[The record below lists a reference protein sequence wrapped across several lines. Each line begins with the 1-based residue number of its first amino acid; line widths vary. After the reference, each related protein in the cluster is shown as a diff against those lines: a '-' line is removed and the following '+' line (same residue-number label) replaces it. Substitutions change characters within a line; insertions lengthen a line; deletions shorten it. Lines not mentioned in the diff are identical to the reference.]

1 MAWKSRQERLPP
13 PSYFAL
19 IVEHLQRS
27 YRGARISRELMQAL
41 RPFFIDAW
49 RRGVTAEA
57 AAGQTC
63 SCDGR
68 EIVPSPAVG
77 VFVARGEV
85 RPPRGAER
93 GEVFGADDLRP
104 PAAVERLE
112 KKLHQIEKRQKKEL
126 SITTRWQHREQS
138 ARKDFVKAEA
148 QQRIG
153 AATQRYAG
161 LRDEA
166 QRIEAELRRVRS
178 DLNRAERAPRLAT
191 EAPVAPTRETAA
203 KHAAPAQ
210 REAAPP
216 AKQPVVEA
224 PRVVKKRRK
233 AASED
238 AQAAAMLASIRGLL
252 PEVAGQLAAQ
262 MKKEG
267 GQS

>member
-1 MAWKSRQERLPP
+1 MAWTSRQDKLPP

-93 GEVFGADDLRP
+93 GEVFGAEELRP

-112 KKLHQIEKRQKKEL
+112 KKLHQIEKRQRKEQQ
-126 SITTRWQHREQS
+126 ITTRWRHREQS

-153 AATQRYAG
+153 AATQRYDV

-178 DLNRAERAPRLAT
+178 ELNRAARTPRLVT
-191 EAPVAPTRETAA
+191 EAPAVPTRETAA
-203 KHAAPAQ
+203 KPAVQ
-210 REAAPP
+210 GSRESAPP
-216 AKQPVVEA
+216 PPVEA
-224 PRVVKKRRK
+224 PRAAKKRRK

>member
-1 MAWKSRQERLPP
+1 MAWTSRQDKLPP

-93 GEVFGADDLRP
+93 GEVFGADELRP

-112 KKLHQIEKRQKKEL
+112 NKLHQIEKRQRKEQQ
-126 SITTRWQHREQS
+126 ITTRWRHREQS

-153 AATQRYAG
+153 AATQRYDV

-178 DLNRAERAPRLAT
+178 ELNRVERTPRPVT
-191 EAPVAPTRETAA
+191 ESPAAPTRETAA
-203 KHAAPAQ
+203 KPAASASV
-210 REAAPP
+210 ESAPS
-216 AKQPVVEA
+216 AKQPPVEA
-224 PRVVKKRRK
+224 PRAAKKRRK